1 MKTDGKRFGIGIK
14 LIIGLGTLI
23 GISVIVG
30 ALAITS
36 LLSIQGASDELS
48 QQFLPETTLANQVE
62 RSTLKTM
69 VDARGYWLTGETKY
83 YDSAMK
89 DMADLEK
96 ALGDIQALLDK
107 SPRLVKLRENLPKA
121 RAAKAAYDEEL
132 AKTKAATDQIG
143 QIREK
148 MDASAKEFSAAIDGY
163 VVNMANS
170 WEADIRAG
178 ARTSA
183 LQARAS
189 KSAIGNQIKALGDSV
204 RIANFKTQALRDPS
218 IVKAVLPNFQKI
230 SDLINQTLLVT
241 VQQINKDQLAL
252 VQRSA
257 AAYQDDVNSWLSSNA
272 VLDDLAAQRLAT
284 GNELSGLAEATS
296 VAGVTTSQSLA
307 VSNSFVVAAASW
319 TIIIGLLASLVL
331 GIIVALILIRSIT
344 GPLSLVTSLSKK
356 VTMGDFAIDR
366 EKVKSR
372 DELGLLIES
381 FY

>member
-69 VDARGYWLTGETKY
+69 VNARGYWLTGETKY

-132 AKTKAATDQIG
+132 A
-143 QIREK
+143 
-148 MDASAKEFSAAIDGY
+148 
-163 VVNMANS
+163 
-170 WEADIRAG
+170 
-178 ARTSA
+178 
-183 LQARAS
+183 
-189 KSAIGNQIKALGDSV
+189 
-204 RIANFKTQALRDPS
+204 
-218 IVKAVLPNFQKI
+218 
-230 SDLINQTLLVT
+230 
-241 VQQINKDQLAL
+241 
-252 VQRSA
+252 
-257 AAYQDDVNSWLSSNA
+257 
-272 VLDDLAAQRLAT
+272 
-284 GNELSGLAEATS
+284 
-296 VAGVTTSQSLA
+296 
-307 VSNSFVVAAASW
+307 
-319 TIIIGLLASLVL
+319 
-331 GIIVALILIRSIT
+331 
-344 GPLSLVTSLSKK
+344 
-356 VTMGDFAIDR
+356 
-366 EKVKSR
+366 
-372 DELGLLIES
+372 
-381 FY
+381 